1 MKKLVIK
8 TAVIT
13 LAVIIALVGL
23 LFGAFCLFSPVTLAK
38 FFDGAG
44 NYSLS
49 VTFYEKQYK
58 KTQDLSD
65 LYVLSVKLDQGKDAQ
80 KTERYLSVFLT
91 TDGVNDYCK
100 KYDDTNSVFTT
111 YEYLNGKYVC
121 ALYSVKGID
130 QALDY
135 LEESVCNEYNDY
147 NGYSILLGEYSSTL
161 SNQELNKILQSLNGL
176 TVQSRFK
183 DRDIK
188 IVTDLLA

>member
-100 KYDDTNSVFTT
+100 KYDDTNNAFTT

>member
-100 KYDDTNSVFTT
+100 KYDDTNSAVTT

-135 LEESVCNEYNDY
+135 LEESVCDEYNDY
-147 NGYSILLGEYSSTL
+147 NGYSILLGEYSSNL
-161 SNQELNKILQSLNGL
+161 SNEELNKILQSLNGL

-188 IVTDLLA
+188 IVTDLLT